1 MRDLAQLMQVLAQL
15 QEDPGCI
22 SRLATLLD
30 LNEAPTGG
38 FASPFQHTLVGEE
51 LGEEGS
57 VQPVLCRLTTRVLVE
72 MAVSDAALL
81 ELAVLPNLK
90 PLSVLGCAGL
100 SFCYR
105 EMTRLGVAAAH
116 KAAPQLKLTIEV
128 QFHGHSLYKRS
139 KNAPF
144 FMNDDR
150 DVGPLAPM
158 YRRVLH
164 R

>member
-51 LGEEGS
+51 LGEEES

-81 ELAVLPNLK
+81 ELAVLRNLK
-90 PLSVLGCAGL
+90 ALAVLGCPKFARFWRRAGRG
-100 SFCYR
+100 C
-105 EMTRLGVAAAH
+105 
-116 KAAPQLKLTIEV
+116 APD
-128 QFHGHSLYKRS
+128 Y
-139 KNAPF
+139 
-144 FMNDDR
+144 
-150 DVGPLAPM
+150 
-158 YRRVLH
+158 
-164 R
+164 